1 MDNFEV
7 FPSAASLPLL
17 TKARTALKPLGVA
30 SLPGATCRLHR
41 LPVTGDNVSRTS
53 NSFTTDSSGWAYI
66 LWGALWPT
74 TPTAVTARFYGYC
87 TAHSPDT
94 RTAQSD
100 YVSVQWPPRASPTP
114 SPSPS

>member
-1 MDNFEV
+1 MFTLVYSVAPPAVAPGNGLFY
-7 FPSAASLPLL
+7 
-17 TKARTALKPLGVA
+17 VA